1 LFGTKEEKKRN
12 RIEKNNNNNNNKIR
26 KTTCIRPL
34 IEELNEEIMHA
45 KKNIEEEKRKRK

>member
-1 LFGTKEEKKRN
+1 LFGTKKEKK
-12 RIEKNNNNNNNKIR
+12 NNNNNNKIR

-45 KKNIEEEKRKRK
+45 KKYRGRKKKTKVVDD